1 MDTRYKI
8 METEYKIQDNGYR
21 IQDTRKWIQDTRYKI
36 MDTILELNLE
46 SMLQPEITIK
56 LQDYTNKKC

>member
-1 MDTRYKI
+1 MD
-8 METEYKIQDNGYR
+8 TEYKIQDNGYR
-21 IQDTRKWIQDTRYKI
+21 IQDTRKWIHDTRKWIQDTRYKI

>member
-1 MDTRYKI
+1 